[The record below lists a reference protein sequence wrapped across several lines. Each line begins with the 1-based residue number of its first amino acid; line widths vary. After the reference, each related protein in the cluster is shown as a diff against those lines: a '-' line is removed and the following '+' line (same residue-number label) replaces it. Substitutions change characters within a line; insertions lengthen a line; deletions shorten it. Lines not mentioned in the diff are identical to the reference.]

1 MITII
6 NYGMGNLGSMKN
18 MFKRIG
24 FNSTIEDDPNE
35 ILKASKLVLPG
46 VGSYDTAIKFL
57 SEKKNMI
64 EVLEKKVLLE
74 KIPILGVCLGMQLF
88 TNHSEEGFL
97 PGLGWIE
104 GETKKFP
111 KSINLKVPHMGWN
124 YIKKGNNN
132 PLSLG
137 LDMNSKYYFVH
148 SYYVK
153 VKNAEHSVL
162 TTSYGI
168 EFDSAISKENIY
180 GVQFHPEKSHRYGMQ
195 ILQNFALL

>member
-24 FNSTIEDDPNE
+24 FNSTIEDDPNA
-35 ILKASKLVLPG
+35 ILKASKLILPG
-46 VGSYDTAIKFL
+46 VGSFDTAIKFL
-57 SEKKNMI
+57 HEKPNMLK
-64 EVLEKKVLLE
+64 VLERKVLIE

-88 TNHSEEGFL
+88 TNNSEEGIL

-111 KSINLKVPHMGWN
+111 KLTNLKVPHMGWS
-124 YIKKGNNN
+124 YIKKNNKN

-137 LDMNSKYYFVH
+137 VDVNSKYYFVH

-153 VKNAEHSVL
+153 VKNEQHSVL
-162 TTSYGI
+162 KTSYGI

-180 GVQFHPEKSHRYGMQ
+180 GVQFHPEKSHKYGMK